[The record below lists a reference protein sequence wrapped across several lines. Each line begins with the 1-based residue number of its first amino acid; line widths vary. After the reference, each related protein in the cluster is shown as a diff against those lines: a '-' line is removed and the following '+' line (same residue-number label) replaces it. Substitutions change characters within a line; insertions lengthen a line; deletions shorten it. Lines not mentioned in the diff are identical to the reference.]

1 MASFLLDTH
10 IWLWMSITPQRLGRV
25 VRRRLENPRAELWV
39 SPVSIFEAQAAYRR
53 GRLREIDNFSEW
65 VTDSFSR
72 FQIRSADMTRDV
84 GVEGHA
90 FVLPHG
96 DPADHMLVA
105 TARAYGLVLVTDDE
119 RIIESQAVSILAND

>member
-1 MASFLLDTH
+1 VAGFLLDTH
-10 IWLWMSITPQRLGRV
+10 IWLWMSITPQRLSRT
-25 VRRRLENPRAELWV
+25 VRRRMENPQAALWV

-65 VTDSFSR
+65 VNGSFSR

-84 GVEGHA
+84 ALEGHG
-90 FVLPHG
+90 FSLPHG

-105 TARAYGLVLVTDDE
+105 TALAYGLVLVTDDE
-119 RIIESQAVSILAND
+119 RIIESKAVSILAND

>member
-1 MASFLLDTH
+1 MAGFLMDTH
-10 IWLWMSITPQRLGRV
+10 IWLWMSTTPQRLGRV

-39 SPVSIFEAQAAYRR
+39 SPVSILEAQAAYRR
-53 GRLREIDNFSEW
+53 GRLREIDNFTSW
-65 VTDSFSR
+65 VSDSLSR

-84 GVEGHA
+84 TMEGHT
-90 FVLPHG
+90 FSPPHG

-119 RIIESQAVSILAND
+119 RIIESQAVSILANG